1 MADVMSP
8 GQRSLCMSRIKGRNT
23 GPEILLRQALWAA
36 NLRYRLHSK
45 LPGRP
50 DVVFSRFR
58 MAVFVDG
65 CFWHGC
71 REHGVMPKAN
81 GIFWKKKLTGNIERD
96 IRVNQELRKL
106 GWRVLRVWEHEI
118 ERDASG
124 VVSKIVE
131 TLQSTRRSPAKS
143 SVTVRRRND
152 PIARRTHR

>member
-1 MADVMSP
+1 
-8 GQRSLCMSRIKGRNT
+8 
-23 GPEILLRQALWAA
+23 
-36 NLRYRLHSK
+36 
-45 LPGRP
+45 
-50 DVVFSRFR
+50 
-58 MAVFVDG
+58 
-65 CFWHGC
+65 
-71 REHGVMPKAN
+71 MPKAN

-131 TLQSTRRSPAKS
+131 TLQSTRRFPAKS

-152 PIARRTHR
+152 PIARRSHR